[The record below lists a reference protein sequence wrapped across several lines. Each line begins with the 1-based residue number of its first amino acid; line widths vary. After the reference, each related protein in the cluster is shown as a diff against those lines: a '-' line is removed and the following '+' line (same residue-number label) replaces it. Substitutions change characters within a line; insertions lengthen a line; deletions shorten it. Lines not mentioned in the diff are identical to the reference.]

1 MMEIL
6 QRLTPI
12 FRDTFADD
20 SIIIDENTTADDIE
34 AWDSLSH
41 VNLILAIEI
50 AFEIEFSQREVMSFQ
65 NVGDMAACIE
75 SKI

>member
-50 AFEIEFSQREVMSFQ
+50 AFDIEFSQREVMSFQ

>member
-1 MMEIL
+1 MEIL